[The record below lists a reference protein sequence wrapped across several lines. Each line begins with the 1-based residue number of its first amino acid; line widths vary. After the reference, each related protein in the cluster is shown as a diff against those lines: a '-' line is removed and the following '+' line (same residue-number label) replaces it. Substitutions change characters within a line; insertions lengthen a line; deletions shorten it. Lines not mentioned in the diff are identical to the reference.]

1 MSCLWRGPCPLRCCH
16 RKESQSYFLQ
26 CVSELT
32 QSVKE
37 DDHVE
42 VRNLY
47 DDFQAAQGRIW
58 SESVAKLSYFHQLRL
73 WNENSPG
80 KWHMQSRR
88 FLEPGFPNGFR
99 KLVERLAAG
108 QPIWDDTMQ
117 PLRAY
122 LARISCLRIAERTV
136 EGVHSVVTR
145 VYKRAPRASLPY
157 ISLELRFKD
166 FCQAVT
172 NEPTVAERGA
182 LKFSVVRSQLS
193 VVIPFG
199 WCLLCLP

>member
-1 MSCLWRGPCPLRCCH
+1 MSCLWHGPCPLRCCH

-58 SESVAKLSYFHQLRL
+58 SESVAKLSYFHQLPWKIIHMSHHDAREQVLGAQECLRL

-117 PLRAY
+117 PLRA
-122 LARISCLRIAERTV
+122 
-136 EGVHSVVTR
+136 
-145 VYKRAPRASLPY
+145 
-157 ISLELRFKD
+157 
-166 FCQAVT
+166 
-172 NEPTVAERGA
+172 
-182 LKFSVVRSQLS
+182 
-193 VVIPFG
+193 
-199 WCLLCLP
+199 